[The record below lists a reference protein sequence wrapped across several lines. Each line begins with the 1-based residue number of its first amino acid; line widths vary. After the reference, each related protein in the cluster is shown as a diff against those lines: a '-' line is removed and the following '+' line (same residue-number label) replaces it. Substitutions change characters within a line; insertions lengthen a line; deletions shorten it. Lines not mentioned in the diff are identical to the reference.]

1 MRVRIRRIPPSPVL
15 EGVDL
20 RPYSFREGR
29 LYEVDPPV
37 AKVLLSWGY
46 AERHPRAEA
55 AQLTIPPRSCSKCGS
70 ARTTVMG
77 RSEAPPLAHVH
88 CGSCGHISLHPL
100 V

>member
-1 MRVRIRRIPPSPVL
+1 MRVRIRHVPPSLVL

-46 AERHPRAEA
+46 AERQPRPQA
-55 AQLTIPPRSCSKCGS
+55 AQLTVQPRACSKCGS
-70 ARTTVMG
+70 ARTTVMAQ
-77 RSEAPPLAHVH
+77 SETPPLAHLH
-88 CGSCGHISLHPL
+88 CGSCGYISVHPL

>member
-1 MRVRIRRIPPSPVL
+1 LL

-46 AERHPRAEA
+46 AERHPRAQA
-55 AQLTIPPRSCSKCGS
+55 AQPTIQPRTCSKCGS

-77 RSEAPPLAHVH
+77 QSEIPPLAHVH
-88 CGSCGHISLHPL
+88 CASCGYLSVHPL